1 MWNRIKFKKLI
12 NALRT
17 SSMKNQQS
25 ILIIDKN
32 EIIPSEIWKEIQ

>member
-12 NALRT
+12 NALRP